1 MVKEGGNMSQKT
13 ILITGASSGMGKAAT
28 ELFAQRGWLVFA
40 GARRVEKI
48 PTGENIHP
56 MHLDVCD
63 HNSNLAFV
71 AGALTQQ
78 TRLDVLLNNAGY
90 GEFGPLEE
98 VPLDSARKQLETN
111 LLGAA
116 DLAQIVLPIMRRQGY
131 GRIINNS
138 SIGGDLYTPL
148 GGWYYVSK
156 HALNTWSD
164 TLDSEIRPFGLRSV
178 IVEPGGTQSNWL
190 NIAMEHA
197 KANLKPDS
205 AYQQLTDTVGSLY
218 SHSSFMTG
226 ATSEQLAEVFYQ
238 AATAKR
244 PRRRYYHACTDRL
257 MANFARIHPELFRHG
272 LNLAVD
278 LALKMHRSDSDESET
293 EA

>member
-1 MVKEGGNMSQKT
+1 MSQKT

-28 ELFAQRGWLVFA
+28 ELFAAQGWLVFA
-40 GARRVEKI
+40 GARRTELI

-116 DLAQIVLPIMRRQGY
+116 DLAQIVLPIMCRQGY

-190 NIAMEHA
+190 SIAMDHA

-205 AYQQLTDTVGSLY
+205 AYHQLTDTVGSLY
-218 SHSSFMTG
+218 SHSNFMIG

-238 AATAKR
+238 AATDKR

-278 LALKMHRSDSDESET
+278 LALKLHIGDADDEESET
-293 EA
+293 E

>member
-1 MVKEGGNMSQKT
+1 MTKKT

-28 ELFAQRGWLVFA
+28 ELFAARGWRVFA
-40 GARRVEKI
+40 GARRTELI

-98 VPLDSARKQLETN
+98 VPLASARKQLETN

-116 DLAQIVLPIMRRQGY
+116 DLAQIVLPIMRRQRY

-190 NIAMEHA
+190 NIAMDHA

-205 AYQQLTDTVGSLY
+205 AYRQLTDTVGGLY
-218 SHSSFMTG
+218 AHSSFMTG

-244 PRRRYYHACTDRL
+244 PRRRYYHACGDRL
-257 MANFARIHPELFRHG
+257 IANFARVHPELFRHG

-278 LALKMHRSDSDESET
+278 LALKLHHGSSDDEVET
-293 EA
+293 E

>member
-1 MVKEGGNMSQKT
+1 MTQKT

-28 ELFAQRGWLVFA
+28 ELFAAQGWRVFA
-40 GARRVEKI
+40 GARRVNLI
-48 PTGENIHP
+48 PTGENIYP

-98 VPLDSARKQLETN
+98 VPLASARQQLETN
-111 LLGAA
+111 LIGAA

-178 IVEPGGTQSNWL
+178 IVEPGGTQSSWL
-190 NIAMEHA
+190 TIALAHA
-197 KANLKPDS
+197 KANLKADS
-205 AYQQLTDTVGSLY
+205 PYRELTDVVAGLANK
-218 SHSSFMTG
+218 SSFMTG
-226 ATSEQLAEVFYQ
+226 ATSEQLAQVFYQ
-238 AATAKR
+238 AATAKH
-244 PRRRYYHACTDRL
+244 PKRRYYHATTDRL
-257 MANFARIHPELFRHG
+257 MANFARVHPELFRHG
-272 LNLAVD
+272 LNLAVN
-278 LALKMHRSDSDESET
+278 LALKLKADDDAQAET
-293 EA
+293 ED

>member
-1 MVKEGGNMSQKT
+1 MQKT

-28 ELFAQRGWLVFA
+28 TLFAQRGWLVYA

-48 PTGENIHP
+48 PTGANIHP
-56 MHLDVCD
+56 LRLDVTD
-63 HNSNLAFV
+63 HASNLAFV
-71 AGALTQQ
+71 AAALTQQ

-98 VPLDSARKQLETN
+98 VPLVNARQQLETN

-164 TLDSEIRPFGLRSV
+164 TLDAEIHQFGLRSV
-178 IVEPGGTQSNWL
+178 VVEPGGTQSSWST
-190 NIAMEHA
+190 IAMQHA
-197 KANLKPDS
+197 EANLKADS
-205 AYQQLTDTVGSLY
+205 PYRRMTRVAADLFAKNEQLS
-218 SHSSFMTG
+218 G
-226 ATSEQLAEVFYQ
+226 ATSAQLAEVFYQ
-238 AATAKR
+238 AATDKR
-244 PRRRYYHACTDRL
+244 PRRRYFHAWPDRL
-257 MANFARIHPELFRHG
+257 MANFARVHPELFRHG
-272 LNLAVD
+272 LNLAVS
-278 LALKMHRSDSDESET
+278 LAMKMSHQT